1 MKISWNYIFKNK
13 WRFHITSISLFLIM
27 LAVSIAFLH
36 LRFNTLSGTDKM
48 RLEMYKST
56 LYSTIEQ
63 FYVLPYMLSTD
74 HIIRQAVITPDDMTS
89 SELNQRIAHFNTQ
102 LKTAAI
108 FILDTQ
114 GKAIASSNWQ
124 DPGSY
129 VGQNYSYRPYYKHA
143 MSGLNGRFYGIG
155 STTNT
160 PGFFLSTSI
169 KDKGKIVGVVVVK
182 ISLNE
187 IEKAWAEG
195 PENIIVNDEHG
206 IIFLSSKS
214 PWRMRTL
221 QPLPVQAKQKLQS
234 TRQYSLDNLLPAD
247 YYPCYTV
254 SNFTFLKDKKEQ
266 LCLFPQYYTQQ
277 IAIPEFNWKMTI
289 MVPLDNLYWSW
300 AISLVITLIIY
311 LLFLLFIKY
320 WRMRSHA
327 QQLLTLANETLEKQV
342 KERTSALELINQ
354 KLIQEIKER
363 SQAEQVL
370 QITRSELAESS
381 KLAALGQMAT
391 EIAHEQNQPL
401 AAIHALTDNARIMLK
416 KEMYPHVEQN
426 LKHIISVIERM
437 TQLISELK
445 AFASRHRVP
454 KGSADVIKVMY
465 SAVAL
470 LNHSMEKNNIE
481 RRIKA
486 PSMPLFVNCDELGL
500 EQIFSNLISNALDS
514 MEGSSY
520 KRLDIAIRQA
530 NNKVIITIKDSG
542 GGFAPEVVD
551 RIFEPFFTTKRRGMG
566 WGLAIVSEIVRNS
579 NGALHASNHP
589 EGGAVMTLTWP
600 EWGEEHE

>member
-1 MKISWNYIFKNK
+1 
-13 WRFHITSISLFLIM
+13 
-27 LAVSIAFLH
+27 
-36 LRFNTLSGTDKM
+36 
-48 RLEMYKST
+48 
-56 LYSTIEQ
+56 
-63 FYVLPYMLSTD
+63 
-74 HIIRQAVITPDDMTS
+74 
-89 SELNQRIAHFNTQ
+89 
-102 LKTAAI
+102 
-108 FILDTQ
+108 
-114 GKAIASSNWQ
+114 
-124 DPGSY
+124 
-129 VGQNYSYRPYYKHA
+129 
-143 MSGLNGRFYGIG
+143 
-155 STTNT
+155 
-160 PGFFLSTSI
+160 
-169 KDKGKIVGVVVVK
+169 
-182 ISLNE
+182 
-187 IEKAWAEG
+187 
-195 PENIIVNDEHG
+195 
-206 IIFLSSKS
+206 
-214 PWRMRTL
+214 
-221 QPLPVQAKQKLQS
+221 KLQS

-401 AAIHALTDNARIMLK
+401 AAIHALTDNARTMLK
-416 KEMYPHVEQN
+416 KEMYPQVEQN

-566 WGLAIVSEIVRNS
+566 LGLAIVSEIVRNS